1 MKKISVIIP
10 SYNSEKTINKCV
22 FSVIQTGYSPLEII
36 VVDDASTDNSLQL
49 IAALSKKYPQI
60 IRLVRHKA
68 NSGPATARN
77 TGARYAKGDY
87 LFFLDADTEMLLDTL
102 NNFALR
108 IECCDA
114 VVGIYH
120 FESLNSGVV
129 QSYKA
134 LLNYYFFSRKGVIE
148 YEVFDA
154 ARAGI
159 KKKVFSN
166 LGGFN
171 ENLKWGM
178 DYENEEFG
186 YRLCEGYKILLD
198 PAVVVKHTFP
208 GFKKLT
214 KTYLARVALWMEV
227 FMHRKKFESGGVTS
241 AETGISSGA
250 LLLALTLSLAIP
262 INSYIVVLCI
272 LLFIVYLYGY
282 RGFFG
287 FVLKVK
293 PLILPVTILL
303 NIYFTIIIS
312 LGALQGFI
320 KWLFS
325 KLVGDN
331 EGDG

>member
-77 TGARYAKGDY
+77 TGARYAKGDH
-87 LFFLDADTEMLLDTL
+87 LFFLDADTEILLDTL
-102 NNFALR
+102 NNFAQR

-120 FESLNSGVV
+120 FEPLNSGIV

-159 KKKVFSN
+159 KSDIFKE

-171 ENLKWGM
+171 ESLNWGM

-186 YRLCEGYKILLD
+186 YRLFRRYKNLLD
-198 PAVVVKHTFP
+198 PSVAVKHMFP

-214 KTYLARVALWMEV
+214 KTYFLRVALWMEM
-227 FMHRKKFESGGVTS
+227 FIIRKKFESGGVTS
-241 AETGISSGA
+241 AGTGLASAA
-250 LLLALTLSLAIP
+250 LLLSIVLSFFAFRYQVAGFFSFLF
-262 INSYIVVLCI
+262 
-272 LLFIVYLYGY
+272 LLVYLYGY
-282 RGFFG
+282 GGFWL
-287 FVLKVK
+287 FVLRKH
-293 PLILPVTILL
+293 PLFLVVAIFL
-303 NIYFTIIIS
+303 NIYFTLVITA
-312 LGALQGFI
+312 GALFGLKRVITGTSHVSFE
-320 KWLFS
+320 S
-325 KLVGDN
+325 
-331 EGDG
+331 